1 MSVTIVAIKD
11 GTKIELDRKC
21 VRLSGLLKNLEE
33 EYKEDNEMPIPEIDG
48 DVLKK
53 IVVYLEHY
61 KDEDPKDVPKPLVK
75 YDIKETYCEWDEEY
89 ISEFSSDKAF
99 MFRLMEAANYLD
111 CRFLLELACSKV
123 AVMIKDYSGKQMCE
137 YFGLEEDLTEEQ
149 AKKFIED
156 FEKQREDERQK
167 KADEYMKKMEE
178 KDGNNDSDED
188 DDDDDED
195 DEIDKD

>member
-11 GTKIELDRKC
+11 GTKIDIDRKC
-21 VRLSGLLKNLEE
+21 VRLSGLLKNLSE
-33 EYKEDNEMPIPEIDG
+33 EYKDDNEMPIPEIDG

-53 IVVYLEHY
+53 IAGYLEHY

-75 YDIKETYCEWDEEY
+75 YDIKETYGEWDENY
-89 ISEFSSDKAF
+89 ISEFANDKAF

-111 CRFLLELACSKV
+111 CRSLLELACSKV
-123 AVMIKDYSGKQMCE
+123 AVLIKDYSGKDMCE
-137 YFGLEEDLTEEQ
+137 YFGLEEDLTEDQ

-156 FEKQREDERQK
+156 FEKQKEEERQK

-178 KDGNNDSDED
+178 KDGKDDSDEEESE
-188 DDDDDED
+188 DDDENN
-195 DEIDKD
+195 E